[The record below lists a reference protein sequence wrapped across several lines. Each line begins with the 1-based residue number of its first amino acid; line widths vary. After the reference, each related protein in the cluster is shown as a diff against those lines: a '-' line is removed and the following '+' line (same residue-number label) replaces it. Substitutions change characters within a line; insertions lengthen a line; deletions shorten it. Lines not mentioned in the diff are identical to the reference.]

1 MPRNFRMNGLTKLI
15 TRAKSDPDILG
26 VFLFGSVSRGEESK
40 TSDTDVCLV
49 LSSHYKRTGHL
60 AFSRKKLE
68 YLKDFSL
75 DIQIFQAIPLYI
87 RKRVLREG
95 RLLYA
100 LDEDQLYDLALRTAQ
115 EYGDFEHIYHDYLRE
130 VEIGRS

>member
-1 MPRNFRMNGLTKLI
+1 MNGLTELI
-15 TRAKSDPDILG
+15 ARAKRDPEILG
-26 VFLFGSVSRGEESK
+26 VLLFGSVCRGEKSK
-40 TSDTDVCLV
+40 ASDVDVCLV
-49 LSSHYKRTGHL
+49 LSPHFLKTGHL
-60 AFSRKKLE
+60 AFSHKRLE
-68 YLKDFSL
+68 YLNDFSL

-95 RLLYA
+95 RLLYVR
-100 LDEDQLYDLALRTAQ
+100 DEDQLYDLALRTAK